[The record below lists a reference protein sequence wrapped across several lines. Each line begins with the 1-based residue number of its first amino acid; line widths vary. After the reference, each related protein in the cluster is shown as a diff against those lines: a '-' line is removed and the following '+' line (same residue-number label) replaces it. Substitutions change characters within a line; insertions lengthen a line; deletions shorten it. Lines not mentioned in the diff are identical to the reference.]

1 MTNSTD
7 VAIIGGGIMG
17 GSIAYHL
24 AKLGVK
30 STIFERESIGCE
42 ASGVATGMIS
52 AMSIDSPGPYLDLA
66 RASFDKYKTLI
77 PEMED
82 ASGVHTYYGE
92 ISWLDLAFTEEDEA
106 AEPRATMEWRRSLM
120 PKVSWVD
127 GLTTC
132 YRHRPPHNTRKPG
145 AGSTFEELNQADA
158 YRLTLA
164 YIGAAESLG
173 VEVRYTDVKG
183 LEKNGTRVTGIITD
197 EEVVACG
204 SVVLAMGAWT
214 SEASDW
220 IDTTVPIRP
229 YKGQMVEL
237 QAPGPPL
244 GANIHHGRS
253 YVTSKLNGTILS
265 GSYDGFRGYDKSVSQ
280 EGVEHVLEGALKVC
294 PAMEEA
300 SISWVITGL
309 RPATPD
315 EIPILGPVPGL
326 DGAFI
331 SAGHMRKG
339 ITLAA
344 MSGELIADSIV
355 GNEPRL
361 PIEPFSLSRFA
372 DRPDPWANS

>member
-1 MTNSTD
+1 MTASTE

-52 AMSIDSPGPYLDLA
+52 AMSIDTPGPYLDLA
-66 RASFDKYKTLI
+66 RASFEKYKTLI
-77 PEMED
+77 PEMEE
-82 ASGVHTYYGE
+82 ASGVHTFYGE

-106 AEPRATMEWRRSLM
+106 VNRANMKWRQDLM
-120 PKVSWVD
+120 PKVSWVTD
-127 GLTTC
+127 DDLSRIDPRITREARSGL
-132 YRHRPPHNTRKPG
+132 YL
-145 AGSTFEELNQADA
+145 EELNQADA

-183 LEKNGTRVTGIITD
+183 LEKNGTRVTGIITED
-197 EEVVACG
+197 GVVPCG
-204 SVVLAMGAWT
+204 TAVLAMGAWT

-220 IDTTVPIRP
+220 IEAPVPIRP
-229 YKGQMVEL
+229 FKGQMVEL
-237 QAPGPPL
+237 KAPGPPL

-265 GSYDGFRGYDKSVSQ
+265 GSHDGFRGYDKSVSQ

-315 EIPILGPVPGL
+315 EMPILGPVPGL
-326 DGAFI
+326 EGAYI
-331 SAGHMRKG
+331 ATGHMRKG

-344 MSGELIADSIV
+344 MTGELIADSIV
-355 GNEPRL
+355 DNEPRL
-361 PIEPFSLSRFA
+361 PIEPFSLTRFD
-372 DRPDPWANS
+372 DRPDPWADS

>member
-52 AMSIDSPGPYLDLA
+52 AMSIDTPGPYLDLA

-106 AEPRATMEWRRSLM
+106 ANRANMEWRRSLM
-120 PKVSWVD
+120 PKVSWVTD
-127 GLTTC
+127 DDLYRIDSRITREARSGL
-132 YRHRPPHNTRKPG
+132 YL
-145 AGSTFEELNQADA
+145 EELNQADA

-220 IDTTVPIRP
+220 IDTPVPIRP

>member
-1 MTNSTD
+1 
-7 VAIIGGGIMG
+7 
-17 GSIAYHL
+17 
-24 AKLGVK
+24 
-30 STIFERESIGCE
+30 
-42 ASGVATGMIS
+42 
-52 AMSIDSPGPYLDLA
+52 
-66 RASFDKYKTLI
+66 
-77 PEMED
+77 
-82 ASGVHTYYGE
+82 
-92 ISWLDLAFTEEDEA
+92 
-106 AEPRATMEWRRSLM
+106 
-120 PKVSWVD
+120 
-127 GLTTC
+127 
-132 YRHRPPHNTRKPG
+132 
-145 AGSTFEELNQADA
+145 
-158 YRLTLA
+158 
-164 YIGAAESLG
+164 
-173 VEVRYTDVKG
+173 
-183 LEKNGTRVTGIITD
+183 
-197 EEVVACG
+197 
-204 SVVLAMGAWT
+204 
-214 SEASDW
+214 
-220 IDTTVPIRP
+220 
-229 YKGQMVEL
+229 MVEL

-372 DRPDPWANS
+372 DRPDPWANF

>member
-52 AMSIDSPGPYLDLA
+52 AMSIDTPGPYLDLA
-66 RASFDKYKTLI
+66 RASFEKYKTLI
-77 PEMED
+77 PEMEE

-106 AEPRATMEWRRSLM
+106 ANRANMEWRRSLM
-120 PKVSWVD
+120 PKVSWVTD
-127 GLTTC
+127 DDLYRIDPRITREARSGL
-132 YRHRPPHNTRKPG
+132 YL
-145 AGSTFEELNQADA
+145 EELNQADA

-204 SVVLAMGAWT
+204 AVVLAMGAWT

-220 IDTTVPIRP
+220 IDTPVPIRP

-237 QAPGPPL
+237 KAPGPPL

-344 MSGELIADSIV
+344 MSGEMIADSIV

-372 DRPDPWANS
+372 DCPDPWANS

>member
-66 RASFDKYKTLI
+66 RASFEKYKTLI

-106 AEPRATMEWRRSLM
+106 ANRANMEWRRSLM
-120 PKVSWVD
+120 PKVSWVTD
-127 GLTTC
+127 DDLYRIDPRITREARSGL
-132 YRHRPPHNTRKPG
+132 YL
-145 AGSTFEELNQADA
+145 EELNQADA

-197 EEVVACG
+197 EEVVSCG
-204 SVVLAMGAWT
+204 AVVLAMGAWT

-220 IDTTVPIRP
+220 IDTPVPIRP

-237 QAPGPPL
+237 QAPGPPARGEHTPRTL
-244 GANIHHGRS
+244 LRDIQAQWNDPVRQLRWFSGLRQVGFSRRGGTRPGRS
-253 YVTSKLNGTILS
+253 
-265 GSYDGFRGYDKSVSQ
+265 SQ
-280 EGVEHVLEGALKVC
+280 G
-294 PAMEEA
+294 
-300 SISWVITGL
+300 
-309 RPATPD
+309 
-315 EIPILGPVPGL
+315 
-326 DGAFI
+326 
-331 SAGHMRKG
+331 
-339 ITLAA
+339 
-344 MSGELIADSIV
+344 MSGHGGGVNLLGDNGAQARNP
-355 GNEPRL
+355 G
-361 PIEPFSLSRFA
+361 
-372 DRPDPWANS
+372 